1 MNAMLG
7 ISLWVALVTVVP
19 GLVTV
24 ATLYGAVRIAA
35 PDALVLI
42 LGGGATVTT
51 WVWTGVLVTVMVLTQ
66 ALGILLEEGLV
77 RLGWL
82 GSTFKPHRESG
93 ESEPVSVYDQY
104 RQLYYLLAELR
115 PDDDAQGHLQ
125 RTVAQFFLTNNTLVS
140 FITGLLVT
148 VILAFSAYGV
158 GGSMSVV
165 GYVVFLILCLVVSY
179 RVAVIRFREMAKSIW
194 AARKV
199 RAQPA
204 AE

>member
-42 LGGGATVTT
+42 LGGGTTVTT

-82 GSTFKPHRESG
+82 GTTFKPHRESG
-93 ESEPVSVYDQY
+93 QSKPVSVYDQY

-148 VILAFSAYGV
+148 VMLAFSAYGV
-158 GGSMSVV
+158 GGSMAVF
-165 GYVVFLILCLVVSY
+165 GYAVFLILCLVVSY

-194 AARKV
+194 AARQV
-199 RAQPA
+199 RAKAA